1 MGISGK
7 KHTGLTE
14 SGSSKH
20 VRVDRIGRV
29 SIYRRG
35 RTYYLCYRENRKTV
49 RRNIDGNLATA
60 RATASR
66 VNTSLEEGRPSP
78 FGYLP

>member
-14 SGSSKH
+14 SGSSRH

-29 SIYRRG
+29 SVYRRG
-35 RTYYLCYRENRKTV
+35 RTYYLYYRERGKSL

-66 VNTSLEEGRPSP
+66 VNTSLVDDQ
-78 FGYLP
+78 FL